1 MSTRRCRDVQKA
13 SISIKEGRDPKRPAG
28 FEQTESTSFSTPP
41 KTKRPMNEVVTGR
54 GTHVGR
60 VGVYLQSSKDDTV
73 DGGEVHVPQQL
84 RLLPQ
89 GHDALGFDGTHD
101 VRYLKVEKRKLFRI
115 NRRWMFAVDLTIS
128 ISNILNSMCLCLV
141 RVNQNYY
148 IIIILQATGFMNE

>member
-1 MSTRRCRDVQKA
+1 
-13 SISIKEGRDPKRPAG
+13 
-28 FEQTESTSFSTPP
+28 
-41 KTKRPMNEVVTGR
+41 MNEVVTGR

-101 VRYLKVEKRKLFRI
+101 VRYLKVEKRKKIVPHKPMKDVCGRPYNFYFKYFEFDVFVLGTRQPK
-115 NRRWMFAVDLTIS
+115 L
-128 ISNILNSMCLCLV
+128 LYY
-141 RVNQNYY
+141 YY
-148 IIIILQATGFMNE
+148 INLLLYLLLLLFIIIFIIYYYLLLYLLLLF